1 MKRIKHSI
9 LLLLVAFLGFNIQS
23 FAGERDEIENRNVK
37 SFDAIKVSA
46 GIDLYITMGNNESV
60 KVVADDD
67 IIDNVK
73 TEVRGGTLHVYM
85 KNNNSWFNIFNWG
98 STRSKKVYVT
108 VNELKRLCTSSGS
121 DVKAE
126 NTLKGDELQVE
137 VSSGSDVNLDVI
149 YKDVSLK
156 ASSGSDARING
167 RAKTFSANA
176 SSGSDINARGLE
188 AAICNVSVSSGADAS
203 VTVTDEL
210 NANASSGADVIYYGN
225 PVIKNIDESSG
236 GDVSKK

>member
-1 MKRIKHSI
+1 MMKLKKAAYS
-9 LLLLVAFLGFNIQS
+9 LLFFFLIGLNSTAI
-23 FAGERDEIENRNVK
+23 AGEREKTETRNVK
-37 SFDAIKVSA
+37 KFDAIEVSA
-46 GIDLYITMGNNESV
+46 GIDLFLSMGNRESI

-156 ASSGSDARING
+156 ASS
-167 RAKTFSANA
+167 
-176 SSGSDINARGLE
+176 
-188 AAICNVSVSSGADAS
+188 
-203 VTVTDEL
+203 
-210 NANASSGADVIYYGN
+210 
-225 PVIKNIDESSG
+225 
-236 GDVSKK
+236 